1 MSLKKRSV
9 EVDHQSDVVN
19 SRVVNGNYG
28 LQIEDNRYNALGTAF
43 FIRNQKEVKGIQVVE
58 SVVTT
63 ERELELPEG
72 SQYYTL
78 HSDNSLVNQVSQINP
93 ISLVKDKLAWSN
105 MLEDEQLNYLKIN
118 LVFLKSQNSLVKSG
132 RGIV

>member
-1 MSLKKRSV
+1 M
-9 EVDHQSDVVN
+9 
-19 SRVVNGNYG
+19 
-28 LQIEDNRYNALGTAF
+28 
-43 FIRNQKEVKGIQVVE
+43 
-58 SVVTT
+58 VTT

-78 HSDNSLVNQVSQINP
+78 RSDNSLVNQVSQINP

-105 MLEDEQLNYLKIN
+105 MLEDEQLNYSKIN